1 MQAFYQAG
9 LIAIFVMNDI
19 VSVMQLPIDGSNLGA
34 EPILQTQ
41 AFTARSE
48 PPKVL
53 GLFVLH

>member
-1 MQAFYQAG
+1 
-9 LIAIFVMNDI
+9 MNDI